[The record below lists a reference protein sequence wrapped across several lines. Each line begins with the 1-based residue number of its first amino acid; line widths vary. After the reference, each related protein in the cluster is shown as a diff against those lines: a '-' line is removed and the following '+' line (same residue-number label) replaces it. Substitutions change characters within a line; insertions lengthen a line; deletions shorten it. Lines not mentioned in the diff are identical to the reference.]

1 MASFLFGA
9 AGFVLT
15 MVALGLFVIL
25 RRPAEVDHMMAAQ
38 LLGTGGVAILLLLA
52 VATET
57 PPIVDVALLL
67 ALFAAFAAVAF
78 VRSASDPES
87 EVLEGNERRMNLA
100 LDIFTVSAV
109 SAGAF
114 FFLAGTVGLLRFPD
128 ALTRLHALTKVDN
141 LGLGLVVLGLLPQA
155 NGPFG
160 ALKLVSIW
168 LLVQLSGAIV
178 TQLIAGAVR
187 QRGPHG

>member
-15 MVALGLFVIL
+15 TVALGLVVIL

-52 VATET
+52 TATDT

-78 VRSASDPES
+78 VRSASDQS
-87 EVLEGNERRMNLA
+87 
-100 LDIFTVSAV
+100 SAV
-109 SAGAF
+109 PE
-114 FFLAGTVGLLRFPD
+114 T
-128 ALTRLHALTKVDN
+128 T
-141 LGLGLVVLGLLPQA
+141 
-155 NGPFG
+155 
-160 ALKLVSIW
+160 
-168 LLVQLSGAIV
+168 SG
-178 TQLIAGAVR
+178 R
-187 QRGPHG
+187 